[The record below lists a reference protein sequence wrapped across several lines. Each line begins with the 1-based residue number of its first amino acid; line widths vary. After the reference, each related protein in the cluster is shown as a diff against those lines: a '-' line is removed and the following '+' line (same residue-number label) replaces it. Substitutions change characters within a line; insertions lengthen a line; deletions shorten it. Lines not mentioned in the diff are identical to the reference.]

1 MQTLRKPYLD
11 TTLHVLRYVK
21 GSVNKGLVFSLHNDF
36 KISTYYDADWIACPM
51 SRKSVMGFCIFFSPP
66 LVLWKEKKATVSR
79 SSTEAEYLSMAAIAC
94 ELQWM
99 VYLLQEFQIQQLLLI
114 ALHCDNKA
122 TQHITANPIFYERT
136 LHLEIDWHIVRNQ
149 LSKGFIS
156 LVYVASKNHLADL
169 FTKSISSTCLRLLL
183 SKMKLPYFN
192 PSQLKGG
199 VKRNVQND
207 IVEKMWQND
216 VVFNKAWNGTIF
228 FE

>member
-1 MQTLRKPYLD
+1 MMRIGS
-11 TTLHVLRYVK
+11 HVPCL
-21 GSVNKGLVFSLHNDF
+21 GSQWWGFAFSLVHHW
-36 KISTYYDADWIACPM
+36 SYE
-51 SRKSVMGFCIFFSPP
+51 RK
-66 LVLWKEKKATVSR
+66 KKATVSR
-79 SSTEAEYLSMAAIAC
+79 SSTEAEYLSIVATAC

-183 SKMKLPYFN
+183 SKMELPYFN

-207 IVEKMWQND
+207 IVGKMWQND
-216 VVFNKAWNGTIF
+216 VVFNNAENATF
-228 FE
+228 SSDDLFAPDSSTCSCV